1 MKPSLSSRLVLGCA
15 ILLGTL
21 GSALAQSASCERYR
35 AELASLN
42 RAGTAA
48 RSAEANAQRY
58 QAEINRLT
66 GYYRSI
72 GCEQGGFFFQP
83 AAECAPIAQRIR
95 ALQSSYG
102 AVASQGDTDPA
113 AIEARRRQ
121 VRAAIAKACEAASE
135 TDVTTADAKS
145 RSEPSPVAATG
156 GERLVC
162 VRTCDGFFFPVENT
176 PTGSANTA
184 SLCRALC
191 PNAEVAVYK
200 APRDGG
206 IETAVSESGGKP
218 YMQLANALKYQKAY
232 DPSCSCKKQGE
243 SWAQALQKAERMIAS
258 NKNDVVVTQAVAD
271 RMVQTAVGS
280 AKSANLTRRSASP
293 ATAAAKAA
301 VPDVETTG
309 SVSGA
314 KPAEGENTTPR
325 KPRIIAPDVI
335 PVPQAPSP

>member
-1 MKPSLSSRLVLGCA
+1 MKPSLSSRLLIGA
-15 ILLGTL
+15 ALLLGTV
-21 GSALAQSASCERYR
+21 STALAQSASCERYR

-42 RAGTAA
+42 RAGAAA
-48 RSAEANAQRY
+48 RSAESNAQKH
-58 QAEINRLT
+58 QAEISRLV

-95 ALQSSYG
+95 ALQSSYA
-102 AVASQGDTDPA
+102 AVAGQGDTDPA

-121 VRAAIAKACEAASE
+121 IRAAIAKACEAASE
-135 TDVTTADAKS
+135 TDVTSAEAKKH
-145 RSEPSPVAATG
+145 SEPSPVATG

-162 VRTCDGFFFPVENT
+162 VRTCDGYFFPVENK
-176 PTGSANTA
+176 PSGSANTA

-206 IETAVSESGGKP
+206 IETAVAETGGKP

-232 DPSCSCKKQGE
+232 DPSCSCKKQGD

-258 NKNDVVVTQAVAD
+258 NKSDIVVTQAVAD
-271 RMVQTAVGS
+271 RLVRSGVGQ

-293 ATAAAKAA
+293 TATAAKEA
-301 VPDVETTG
+301 VQDVETTG
-309 SVSGA
+309 SIEGA
-314 KPAEGENTTPR
+314 KPEGGETPR
-325 KPRIIAPDVI
+325 RPRIIAPDVI
-335 PVPQAPSP
+335 PVPQAPASPTP